1 MTKKRKNLL
10 TIAGIVGG
18 VLIVLA
24 AIINV
29 TLSRLDSSLKNY
41 LENIV
46 SSTLEVKAE
55 IQSLS
60 LDKFRGNL
68 LVNNLKINNPDNL
81 STPHVIKID
90 QVDIDVTPR
99 SLLTDVVEINNFA
112 INHIDVNIEQRL
124 LNNNILTIIN
134 NLKSTQPSEPRTP
147 SETAEEKSQTKLKL
161 NFDVI
166 DVQNTKVNVTL
177 APLGLASS
185 IDFQLPNLRLTNVS
199 SDDFEEIMT
208 SDFIREVVQDIFES
222 IIRYGGEKIPEILQE
237 AIAPEANP
245 K

>member
-68 LVNNLKINNPDNL
+68 LVNNLKINNPDNF

>member
-1 MTKKRKNLL
+1 MTKKRKNWL

-29 TLSRLDSSLKNY
+29 TLSRVDGELQNY

-46 SSTLEVKAE
+46 SSTLGVQAE

-60 LDKFRGNL
+60 LDKFRGDL
-68 LVNNLKINNPDNL
+68 RVNNLTINNPDNF
-81 STPHVIKID
+81 STPHVIKIY

-112 INHIDVNIEQRL
+112 INFIDVNIEQRL

-147 SETAEEKSQTKLKL
+147 SETPEEKSQTKLKL

-177 APLGLASS
+177 APLGFVQVL
-185 IDFQLPNLRLTNVS
+185 DFQLPNLRLTNVS
-199 SDDFEEIMT
+199 SDDFEEILT

-222 IIRYGGEKIPEILQE
+222 IIRDGGEKIPEILQE
-237 AIAPEANP
+237 AIAPETNP
-245 K
+245 R

>member
-1 MTKKRKNLL
+1 MTKKRKNWL

-29 TLSRLDSSLKNY
+29 TLSRLDSALENY

-46 SSTLEVKAE
+46 ISTLGVQAE

-68 LVNNLKINNPDNL
+68 LVNNLTINNPDNF

-90 QVDIDVTPR
+90 QVNIDVTPR

-177 APLGLASS
+177 APLGFARNL
-185 IDFQLPNLRLTNVS
+185 DFQLPNLRLTNVS
-199 SDDFEEIMT
+199 SDDFEEILT

-222 IIRYGGEKIPEILQE
+222 IIRDGGEKIPEILQE

>member
-1 MTKKRKNLL
+1 MTKKRKNWL

-29 TLSRLDSSLKNY
+29 TLSRLDSALENY

-46 SSTLEVKAE
+46 ISTLGVQAE

-68 LVNNLKINNPDNL
+68 LVNNLTINNPDNF

-177 APLGLASS
+177 APLGFASNL
-185 IDFQLPNLRLTNVS
+185 DFQLPNLRLTNVS
-199 SDDFEEIMT
+199 SDDFEEILT

-222 IIRYGGEKIPEILQE
+222 IIRDGGEKIPEILQE